1 MENEHTDSNIIEG
14 IVSSIKKAMH
24 ASEEYTIVS
33 NKVININSKIK
44 LDLYDKV
51 RVDYTTENDHI
62 RVEGVEIIGR
72 KCLKEYR
79 DILQNLVSEVNIERN
94 KRELL
99 ERLKKPIREITLPM
113 LQKMLNSAD
122 MLLRSF
128 ISGAPIIIRFH
139 GDGDGAIGSIAL
151 YKALEKIQKKLF
163 LNERGMK
170 WLINKGITYDLE
182 SFYLDS
188 MFFND
193 YKSVEKPIICIID
206 FGTNF
211 GSNDAIKN
219 INDRYNLIWLDHH
232 NIEKE
237 FIGVSK
243 QYINPLEYGGTSD
256 FTAGFLTGIFSEL
269 IAEVRIENLKEAA
282 LISDMSVYANRE
294 NYEAGRI
301 ATVVDFITGIREST
315 GYLDGPISPKYLVKI
330 LENQEKMNSMYSYA
344 NELIKEAIDAGMQ
357 SAKSYKSRNGITINI
372 INFEK
377 IASRFSGYLLPGR
390 YSSKLHNK
398 FESINKKSITIVVFR
413 NYISFRI
420 GRSISD
426 EVNILE
432 IIKDIKSNTEFVESG
447 GGHKEAASMK
457 IDETKVNIILKL
469 VLNKLEI
476 K

>member
-1 MENEHTDSNIIEG
+1 MENKHADSNIIEG
-14 IVSSIKKAMH
+14 IVSSIKEVMH
-24 ASEEYTIVS
+24 GSEEYTIIS
-33 NKVININSKIK
+33 DKVININSKIK
-44 LDLYDKV
+44 LNLYDKV
-51 RVDYTTENDHI
+51 RVDYTLENGHI
-62 RVEGVEIIGR
+62 KAEGVEVIER
-72 KCLKEYR
+72 KCLKEYN
-79 DILQNLVSEVNIERN
+79 DILQNLVVEADTERN
-94 KRELL
+94 KSELL
-99 ERLKKPIREITLPM
+99 AKLKKPIRDITVHMIQRM
-113 LQKMLNSAD
+113 LDSAG

-128 ISGAPIIIRFH
+128 ISGAPIIVRFH

-151 YKALEKIQKKLF
+151 YKALEKIQKKMF

-193 YKSVEKPIICIID
+193 YKSIKKPLICIID
-206 FGTNF
+206 FGTNP
-211 GSNDAIKN
+211 GSNDAIKS
-219 INDRYNLIWLDHH
+219 ISGRYDIIWLDHH

-256 FTAGFLTGIFSEL
+256 FTAGFLAGIFSEL
-269 IAEVRIENLKEAA
+269 IAGVRIENLKEAA
-282 LISDMSVYANRE
+282 LISDMSKYADKE
-294 NYEAGRI
+294 NYEAGKI
-301 ATVVDFITGIREST
+301 ATVVDFITGVREST
-315 GYLDGPISPKYLVKI
+315 GYLDGPLSPKYMVKI

-344 NELIKEAIDAGMQ
+344 SEIIKEAIDAGVQ
-357 SAKSYKSRNGITINI
+357 NARLHKLRNGMIINI

-377 IASRFSGYLLPGR
+377 IADRFSGYLLPGR

-398 FESINKKSITIVVFR
+398 FESINKKSITIVIFR
-413 NYISFRI
+413 NYISFRV

-432 IIKDIKSNTEFVESG
+432 IINDIKSNTEFVESG

-457 IDETKVNIILKL
+457 IDETKANTILKL
-469 VLNKLEI
+469 VLSKLEI